1 MPIFAPTLMKLAA
14 LYLLLALPAPLAA
27 EPRHDIV
34 VLAERERPHL
44 VRFTATLEPLR
55 QADLALEV
63 GGQIAARRVA
73 PGQRVTRD
81 QVLIELDPARF
92 KIQLRLRRAEL
103 QGAQSQFDLAA
114 RSLARAEAL
123 YADSSLSTE
132 AVDQARHQAA
142 SARSRR
148 DMAHAALALARRD
161 LRGTTIRAPFAGE
174 VAAVHV
180 EIGEQVAPG
189 QVALRLASRDTVALR
204 AELAAAEIAKLD
216 TGLRADIAP
225 ADRRPAF
232 AATLTRLTRIADPVS
247 RRYPVELWAAD
258 PGGPLGTLAAV
269 AVAGRDQVRG
279 VEVPSAALRFRA
291 DRAFAYVVAGT
302 GPSGRLEEREVIVAS
317 EWPGGLLLV
326 SAGLAPGE
334 RIIARA
340 AAALVPGQTVA
351 VGRTVG
357 PAAP

>member
-1 MPIFAPTLMKLAA
+1 M
-14 LYLLLALPAPLAA
+14 
-27 EPRHDIV
+27 
-34 VLAERERPHL
+34 
-44 VRFTATLEPLR
+44 
-55 QADLALEV
+55 
-63 GGQIAARRVA
+63 
-73 PGQRVTRD
+73 
-81 QVLIELDPARF
+81 
-92 KIQLRLRRAEL
+92 RRAEL
-103 QGAQSQFDLAA
+103 QGAQSQFDLAV

-148 DMAHAALALARRD
+148 DMGHAALALARRD

-174 VAAVHV
+174 VAAIHV

-189 QVALRLASRDTVALR
+189 EVALRLAYRDTVALR
-204 AELAAAEIAKLD
+204 AELPAAEIAVLES
-216 TGLRADIAP
+216 GVQAEVAQ
-225 ADRRPAF
+225 AGRRPAF
-232 AATLTRLTRIADPVS
+232 AATLAHLTLIADPAS
-247 RRYPVELWAAD
+247 RRYPVELWATD
-258 PGGPLGTLAAV
+258 PGGPLGTLATV
-269 AVAGRDQVRG
+269 TVAGRDRVRG
-279 VEVPSAALRFRA
+279 VELPTAALRFRA
-291 DRAFAYVVAGT
+291 NRAFAYVVAGA
-302 GPSGRLEEREVIVAS
+302 GPSGRLEEREVTVVS

>member
-1 MPIFAPTLMKLAA
+1 M
-14 LYLLLALPAPLAA
+14 
-27 EPRHDIV
+27 
-34 VLAERERPHL
+34 
-44 VRFTATLEPLR
+44 
-55 QADLALEV
+55 
-63 GGQIAARRVA
+63 
-73 PGQRVTRD
+73 
-81 QVLIELDPARF
+81 
-92 KIQLRLRRAEL
+92 
-103 QGAQSQFDLAA
+103 
-114 RSLARAEAL
+114 
-123 YADSSLSTE
+123 
-132 AVDQARHQAA
+132 
-142 SARSRR
+142 
-148 DMAHAALALARRD
+148 
-161 LRGTTIRAPFAGE
+161 
-174 VAAVHV
+174 
-180 EIGEQVAPG
+180 
-189 QVALRLASRDTVALR
+189 
-204 AELAAAEIAKLD
+204 
-216 TGLRADIAP
+216 RADIAP

-291 DRAFAYVVAGT
+291 ARAFAYVVAGT